1 MNEVLSVGLIL
12 MAALTAGNLAQLI
25 RLPEV
30 TGYLAVGMLIG
41 PAALDF
47 ITHENVSA
55 LGILSEVALGLIL
68 FNIGSIFEAS
78 MFRRLGPGVMR
89 ITVWEAS
96 LAFAL
101 TSAVLIAVGLE
112 WPLAILLGVVAMETA
127 PATTLM
133 VLNEYDAE
141 GPMTERLL
149 ALVALNNTYVLVVF
163 GVITAIVT
171 FFLPSSEEWV
181 RTGYRAV
188 HGFAWTIFGSVA
200 LGALIG
206 VATDL
211 WASRVKESGEAIIL
225 AAGVVLLTVGASR
238 YLGLS
243 PLIATL
249 SLGAMVANGSRHGDQ
264 LLKALR
270 RGDPPLYAAF
280 FVLAGAELVPASL
293 LTLGLAGVAY
303 MVARATGK
311 IVGARIGLRGQD
323 VPEAVRRQLGYC
335 IISSSSLAVGLT
347 IQIRTS
353 FPQYA
358 VTVTGIVLAAV
369 LIFEIIGPLLLRRA
383 LVITGEARTT
393 PHPLAE
399 ATEDD
404 PMSLSARS

>member
-12 MAALTAGNLAQLI
+12 MAALTAGHLAQLI

-30 TGYLAVGMLIG
+30 TGYLAIGMLIG
-41 PAALDF
+41 PAALDL
-47 ITHENVSA
+47 ITHDNLTA

-78 MFRRLGPGVMR
+78 VFRRLGPGVMR
-89 ITVWEAS
+89 ITLWEAS
-96 LAFAL
+96 LAFVLA
-101 TSAVLIAVGLE
+101 TTALIAVGLD

-163 GVITAIVT
+163 GLITAVLT
-171 FFLPSSEEWV
+171 LFTPSPESWLM
-181 RTGYRAV
+181 TSYRAV
-188 HGFAWTIFGSVA
+188 HGLGWTIVGSVA
-200 LGALIG
+200 LGALVG

-211 WASRVKESGEAIIL
+211 WATRVKESGEAIIL

-238 YLGLS
+238 WLGVS

-280 FVLAGAELVPASL
+280 FVLAGAELVPGSV
-293 LTLGLAGVAY
+293 LTLGAAGAAY
-303 MVARATGK
+303 TLARATGK
-311 IVGARIGLRGQD
+311 IVGARVGLRSQD
-323 VPEAVRRQLGYC
+323 VPPRVRQQLGYC
-335 IISSSSLAVGLT
+335 LISSSSLAVGLT
-347 IQIRTS
+347 IQIRAT

-369 LIFEIIGPLLLRRA
+369 LIFEIVGPLLLRRA
-383 LVITGEARTT
+383 LVVTGEARTI
-393 PHPLAE
+393 PSPLDE
-399 ATEDD
+399 ATERD
-404 PMSLSARS
+404 PMSLSAS